1 MDALEG
7 SDLVRPPAIGLGGVR
22 DAATRPRKRHAWEPR
37 PRLTNFELPSVCTN
51 ALLDHPSS
59 ASTQLYVGSSG
70 LLEWCSLRGRT
81 TTAAGESW
89 HIGVACSPISS
100 PGVSEGGYSHGN
112 PIPNIFGGPL
122 FVGASVNCHK
132 DIERM
137 PTHRVGSRTLPS
149 LCPLPIMVL
158 ITPR

>member
-37 PRLTNFELPSVCTN
+37 PRVTNFELPSVCTN

-59 ASTQLYVGSSG
+59 TSTQLYVGSSG

-81 TTAAGESW
+81 TTAALAYWCCLLADLESRS
-89 HIGVACSPISS
+89 IG
-100 PGVSEGGYSHGN
+100 GGYSHGN